1 MSVHFVNHVPSVA
14 HPAHTM
20 HRAFLIIGCLYMTGC
35 ASTKDR
41 TGETPVRLETPPPS
55 AAVNYAVPRS
65 TGPDE
70 LARLAVRHHPSIAAA
85 RHRAERLAQKAP
97 QERSLPD
104 PTMEIAA
111 GSMAETA
118 AGRAD
123 LMGGVKQKIPF
134 PGKRREAAAAADSEA
149 AAAQAEIAALE
160 LKLTEQVHAAWWD
173 LYLAQRTLDLTRDS
187 RSVLEAMR
195 ETVDARVTAD
205 QARQADQIRLGNEL
219 AMIDTDLAEA
229 GKLRATAV
237 ARLNSLLNRP
247 AGATLP
253 APGNAVVTSPGSL
266 QTLLARARAQHPEV
280 AAAEQRANAFR
291 HRLKRAELEKF
302 PDVTAGISGASI
314 SDSGLSQMANGR
326 DQIYATLGINIP
338 LWQEPRRAMIREA
351 RAGMAETEAM
361 LASTRSDLRYR
372 IEEAWY
378 RAETAREVASLFE
391 TRLVPDARQ
400 AYEVTL
406 TGYSA
411 GTSDFTDLVETWRQ
425 HLAYQLQLARNRA
438 QLGKATATL
447 KAAAGIR

>member
-1 MSVHFVNHVPSVA
+1 
-14 HPAHTM
+14 
-20 HRAFLIIGCLYMTGC
+20 
-35 ASTKDR
+35 
-41 TGETPVRLETPPPS
+41 
-55 AAVNYAVPRS
+55 
-65 TGPDE
+65 
-70 LARLAVRHHPSIAAA
+70 
-85 RHRAERLAQKAP
+85 
-97 QERSLPD
+97 
-104 PTMEIAA
+104 
-111 GSMAETA
+111 
-118 AGRAD
+118 
-123 LMGGVKQKIPF
+123 
-134 PGKRREAAAAADSEA
+134 
-149 AAAQAEIAALE
+149 AALE

-229 GKLRATAV
+229 GKLRATAA

-247 AGATLP
+247 AGAALP

-411 GTSDFTDLVETWRQ
+411 GTSDFNDLVETWRQ